1 MTIVLGAISS
11 QFRYFVSE
19 CRQVLE
25 SKYGQKNSVIAIT
38 GAGQGLGQMMAI
50 TLAQSG
56 ADLALLDVNETGL
69 RETQSQCQMLSAK
82 AFTYPVD
89 VTNESDVEATFDAI
103 LQDFGQLNG
112 LINNAGVLRD
122 GLLVK
127 AKDGVISKMSLE
139 QFNLVMN
146 VNVTGTFLCGREAA
160 VKMIES
166 GSQGAIINISS
177 VARAGNIGQ
186 TNYSAS
192 KAAVATMATTWARE
206 LARYGIRAAAI
217 APGVVHTAM
226 ADQMKPEA
234 IERLE
239 KMIPVGR
246 MGEASEIAHAVKYIL
261 ESDYFTG
268 RVLEVDGGIR
278 M

>member
-1 MTIVLGAISS
+1 MDI
-11 QFRYFVSE
+11 
-19 CRQVLE
+19 
-25 SKYGQKNSVIAIT
+25 KNSVIAIT

-89 VTNESDVEATFDAI
+89 VTNESDVEATFEAI

-166 GSQGAIINISS
+166 GSQGVIINISS
-177 VARAGNIGQ
+177 VARVGNIGQ

>member
-1 MTIVLGAISS
+1 
-11 QFRYFVSE
+11 
-19 CRQVLE
+19 
-25 SKYGQKNSVIAIT
+25 
-38 GAGQGLGQMMAI
+38 
-50 TLAQSG
+50 AQAG
-56 ADLALLDVNETGL
+56 ADLALLDVNASGL
-69 RETQSQCQMLSAK
+69 METQEQCRMLSAK
-82 AFTYPVD
+82 ALTYQVD
-89 VTNESDVEATFDAI
+89 VTSEIDVENTFEAVI
-103 LQDFGQLNG
+103 QDFGQLNG
-112 LINNAGVLRD
+112 LVNNAGVLRD

-127 AKDGVISKMSLE
+127 SKDGVISKMSLD

-166 GSQGAIINISS
+166 GSQGVIINISS

-226 ADQMKPEA
+226 AEQMKPEA

-239 KMIPVGR
+239 KMIPIGR
-246 MGEASEIAHAVKYIL
+246 MGETSEIAHAVKYIL